1 VRVQTRPSAPH
12 LKVANRYVSAFPLA
26 EDFGAARMHIP
37 PVYTAEK
44 QWEVYLDVPIQHCAD
59 GQCADG
65 QAPEGG
71 RSGERGIHM
80 DRIRKDAV
88 MHFDKTVGVGGAY
101 GVVLKCIG
109 NCIRRC
115 QTRKTCEVCRALYSP
130 MEDKQGGLC

>member
-1 VRVQTRPSAPH
+1 M
-12 LKVANRYVSAFPLA
+12 A

-37 PVYTAEK
+37 PVCTAEK
-44 QWEVYLDVPIQHCAD
+44 QSEVYLDVPIQHCAD

-88 MHFDKTVGVGGAY
+88 MHFDKTVGVGGAC
-101 GVVLKCIG
+101 GVVLICIG

-115 QTRKTCEVCRALYSP
+115 QTRN
-130 MEDKQGGLC
+130 M